1 MIVGL
6 AGIRWSLNLT
16 IDLLTV
22 IEPTATFAVA
32 LDFET
37 KTENRIEPDQIPEII
52 SSGKFVWIDL
62 DNSDP
67 SSARETLA
75 KLPGLS
81 DSVIQDA
88 LRHDPNTALHHL
100 LDSIHLVM
108 TECTFADHDFLSQPV
123 TVVIAKEFLL
133 TVHNGPARITED
145 LRKHYSHDFQT
156 FAKTPS
162 FLLYHL
168 WHALIVEYQN
178 VQQQFED
185 EVERVQELMQ
195 GEVEDTIFARVSELG
210 ADLLR
215 FRKVLLPARA
225 GLTDMSE
232 HRSAFVSESTQPF
245 LRNMVATLDRVLHE
259 LLVDREILS
268 DTMNLHMSAVAH
280 RTNNVISR
288 LTVLSFIFLPLT
300 FLCGLWGMNFTVM
313 PELDWEYGY
322 IMFWVLA
329 AGIVAIQLAVLR
341 LKNLL

>member
-1 MIVGL
+1 MTQP
-6 AGIRWSLNLT
+6 A
-16 IDLLTV
+16 
-22 IEPTATFAVA
+22 ATFAVA

-37 KTENRIEPDQIPEII
+37 KTEERIQPKQIPETIAA
-52 SSGKFVWIDL
+52 GRFVWIDL
-62 DNSDP
+62 DNSSS
-67 SSARETLA
+67 SSARQVLA

-81 DSVIQDA
+81 ESMIQDV
-88 LRHDPNTALHHL
+88 
-100 LDSIHLVM
+100 DSIQLVM
-108 TECTFADHDFLSQPV
+108 TECTFFDRDFLSQPV
-123 TVVIAKEFLL
+123 TVIISKQFLL

-156 FAKTPS
+156 FAQTPS

-195 GEVEDTIFARVSELG
+195 GDVQDTMFARVSELG

-225 GLTDMSE
+225 ALTDMSE
-232 HRSAFVSESTQPF
+232 HRSPFVSESTQPF
-245 LRNMVATLDRVLHE
+245 LKNMVATLDRVLHE

-280 RTNNVISR
+280 RTNNVINR

-300 FLCGLWGMNFTVM
+300 FLCGLWGMNFTAM
-313 PELDWEYGY
+313 PELRWEHGY
-322 IMFWVLA
+322 SMFWILVGAIL
-329 AGIVAIQLAVLR
+329 VIQLAVLR
-341 LKNLL
+341 WKNLL

>member
-1 MIVGL
+1 MTQP
-6 AGIRWSLNLT
+6 A
-16 IDLLTV
+16 
-22 IEPTATFAVA
+22 ATFAVA

-37 KTENRIEPDQIPEII
+37 KTDERIEPKQIPETIAA
-52 SSGKFVWIDL
+52 GKFVWIDL
-62 DNSDP
+62 DNSNP
-67 SSARETLA
+67 SAARKVLGL
-75 KLPGLS
+75 LPGLS
-81 DSVIQDA
+81 DSIIQDA
-88 LRHDPNTALHHL
+88 LSSDPNTALHHL
-100 LDSIHLVM
+100 LDSLHLVM
-108 TECTFADHDFLSQPV
+108 TECTFAERDFLSQPV
-123 TVVIAKEFLL
+123 TVVIAKQYLL

-145 LRKHYSHDFQT
+145 LRKHYAHDFQT

-195 GEVEDTIFARVSELG
+195 GDVEEAMFVRVSELG

-225 GLTDMSE
+225 ALTDMSE
-232 HRSAFVSESTQPF
+232 HRSPFISESTQPY
-245 LRNMVATLDRVLHE
+245 LKNMVATLDRVLHE

-280 RTNNVISR
+280 RTNNIINR

-300 FLCGLWGMNFTVM
+300 FLCGLWGMNFTAM
-313 PELDWEYGY
+313 PELHWEWGY
-322 IMFWVLA
+322 PMFWLLA
-329 AGIVAIQLAVLR
+329 GGIVVIQLAVLR
-341 LKNLL
+341 WKNLL